1 MPTDQPWN
9 SILESWFD
17 DCRGE
22 PELIGGR
29 MTWWFGADPD
39 RDRHLAEAYSSQCES
54 ALSGQL
60 ATWQPEPQSRLALI
74 LLLDQLPRNLFRG
87 TARAFSGDDRA
98 AMLSLSGVAAGIDR
112 KLSPAER
119 IFFYM
124 PLEHAEDLITQQV
137 SVKLFSELN
146 KEQARHAVFGGCANY
161 AQKHLDLIEQF
172 GRFPHRNE
180 ILGRESTAAEIEYL
194 ESGGERFGQ

>member
-1 MPTDQPWN
+1 MPTDPAWD
-9 SILESWFD
+9 SILETWFD
-17 DCRGE
+17 D
-22 PELIGGR
+22 
-29 MTWWFGADPD
+29 
-39 RDRHLAEAYSSQCES
+39 
-54 ALSGQL
+54 
-60 ATWQPEPQSRLALI
+60 
-74 LLLDQLPRNLFRG
+74 
-87 TARAFSGDDRA
+87 RAS
-98 AMLSLSGVAAGIDR
+98 MLCLSGVAAAIDR

-124 PLEHAEDLITQQV
+124 PLQHAEDLITQQV
-137 SVKLFSELN
+137 SVALYSDLA
-146 KEQARHAVFGGCANY
+146 KEQSGHTVFGGCANY